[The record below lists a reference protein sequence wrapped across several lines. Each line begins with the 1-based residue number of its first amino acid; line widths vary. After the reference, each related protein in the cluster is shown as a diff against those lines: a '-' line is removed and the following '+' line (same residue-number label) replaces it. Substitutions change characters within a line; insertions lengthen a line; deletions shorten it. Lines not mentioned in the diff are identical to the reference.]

1 MLSFGNNF
9 LYRQSDS
16 FMSLTIPF
24 LNILIFVWLS
34 KKSERILRVIKV
46 LIELK
51 DFNGKNNFF
60 ENIQKWRKIKK
71 KKVNNLDGDILL
83 NMETLQIEIKFGEW
97 RIWIRICAFNI
108 GDGLKIFL
116 EIGGCFHWPREMN
129 NSSSM

>member
-1 MLSFGNNF
+1 MLSFANNF

-24 LNILIFVWLS
+24 LNILIYVWLS

-97 RIWIRICAFNI
+97 RIWILRV
-108 GDGLKIFL
+108 
-116 EIGGCFHWPREMN
+116 
-129 NSSSM
+129 

>member
-1 MLSFGNNF
+1 M
-9 LYRQSDS
+9 
-16 FMSLTIPF
+16 
-24 LNILIFVWLS
+24 
-34 KKSERILRVIKV
+34 
-46 LIELK
+46 IELK
-51 DFNGKNNFF
+51 DLLI
-60 ENIQKWRKIKK
+60 EKIISLKIFRNEEKLKK
-71 KKVNNLDGDILL
+71 KKRVNNLDDDMELL